1 MHIMDTQHNNNNNV
15 TFCVYYAKIVVRVL
29 THSPLAFGSWT
40 MRQNPDYYFGIV
52 HSKCN
57 IIILIDQ
64 CRRINIKATL
74 TTRIAS
80 MGFPYWR
87 TVYMPMTEDELDV
100 PITLVPSMM
109 VSPQE

>member
-57 IIILIDQ
+57 IIILLVSNQ
-64 CRRINIKATL
+64 RHC
-74 TTRIAS
+74 
-80 MGFPYWR
+80 
-87 TVYMPMTEDELDV
+87 VCDV
-100 PITLVPSMM
+100 NVMSF
-109 VSPQE
+109 V